1 MNLQELITNLL
12 VIRAEKAA
20 VQAEL
25 KEANEMEDEAE
36 RAILDAMDAAG
47 VEAVKNGDA
56 HVRKTITQQ
65 PQLENYEDF
74 MDYVL
79 KNDAFDMLQKR
90 LSAPAVRERWEAGE
104 VVPGVTAF
112 TKVGLTVRVER

>member
-25 KEANEMEDEAE
+25 KEANEMEEEAE